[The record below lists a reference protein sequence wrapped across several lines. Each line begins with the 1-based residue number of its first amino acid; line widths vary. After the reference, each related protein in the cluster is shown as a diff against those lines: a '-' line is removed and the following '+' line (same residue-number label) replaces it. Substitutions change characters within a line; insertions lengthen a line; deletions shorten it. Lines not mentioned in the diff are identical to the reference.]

1 MPRIYFVR
9 HAENNMLQ
17 NKILAG
23 RIPGIH
29 LNNEGKENAMYL
41 AERFRNKPIKAI
53 YSSPLERTIE
63 TAQPIAEVLSIEVIT
78 TEGLLEIDFGSWQN
92 TPFDILHTNPL
103 WEKMRKMPSLVRFPD
118 GESYVGAQFRVCQF
132 IEELV
137 LKYETNDSII
147 CVTHGDVIRLALSF
161 YAGFP
166 LDMIKRLSVSPASI
180 SVLSINP
187 SGSRLLGVNIPIDK
201 NSL

>member
-1 MPRIYFVR
+1 
-9 HAENNMLQ
+9 
-17 NKILAG
+17 
-23 RIPGIH
+23 
-29 LNNEGKENAMYL
+29 MYL
-41 AERFRNKPIKAI
+41 AEQFRNKPIKAI
-53 YSSPLERTIE
+53 YSSPLERTVE
-63 TAQPIAEVLSIEVIT
+63 TAQPIAEALNIEVIT

-92 TPFDILHTNPL
+92 RPFDILRTNPL

-118 GESYVGAQFRVCQF
+118 GESYVEAQFRVCQF

-137 LKYETNDSII
+137 LKYEANDSII
-147 CVTHGDVIRLALSF
+147 CVTHGDVVRLAVSF

-166 LDMIKRLSVSPASI
+166 LDMIKRLSISPASI

-187 SGSRLLGVNIPIDK
+187 SGSRLLGVNILIGK